1 MLLYLSVIVVYSL
14 ELICGVI
21 SDTNMIN
28 KANHQESGVVSQE
41 NFISMLIEY
50 VVRWSTFMLTDTV
63 IMLILGL
70 LTNMQFLY
78 VILSGVLVVLSYK
91 LGGLVAQK
99 YLKSAVEERYKSQ
112 LAEASKAKDDYE
124 AGKINAAQYDQII
137 KNIK

>member
-1 MLLYLSVIVVYSL
+1 MLIYLSVIVVYSL

-63 IMLILGL
+63 IMLIFGL

>member
-1 MLLYLSVIVVYSL
+1 MYSL
-14 ELICGVI
+14 ELICGVV

-28 KANHQESGVVSQE
+28 KANRQESGIVSQE

-50 VVRWSTFMLTDTV
+50 VVRWCTFMLTDT
-63 IMLILGL
+63 IILIIFGL
-70 LTNMQFLY
+70 LINMQILY
-78 VILSGVLVVLSYK
+78 VILSGILVVISYK
-91 LGGLVAQK
+91 TGGLVSQK
-99 YLKSAVEERYKSQ
+99 YLKNAVEERYKSQ

>member
-28 KANHQESGVVSQE
+28 KANRQESGVVSQE

-63 IMLILGL
+63 IMLIFGL

-78 VILSGVLVVLSYK
+78 VILSGVLVVVSYK

-99 YLKSAVEERYKSQ
+99 YLKSAVEERYKSK

>member
-28 KANHQESGVVSQE
+28 KANRQESGVVSQE

-63 IMLILGL
+63 IMLIFGL
-70 LTNMQFLY
+70 LINMQILY
-78 VILSGVLVVLSYK
+78 VILSGVLVVASYK
-91 LGGLVAQK
+91 IGGLVAQK
-99 YLKSAVEERYKSQ
+99 YLKSAVEDRYKSQ